1 MQLFCSYYI
10 TFTKLSQVVLPRA
23 SSARRVKLMI
33 FCELAARKKS
43 LISLVRSPL
52 AGQCVKKTTFEKRCH
67 NFKVAQL
74 QQIIS
79 GDTLKRV

>member
-1 MQLFCSYYI
+1 
-10 TFTKLSQVVLPRA
+10 
-23 SSARRVKLMI
+23 MI

-52 AGQCVKKTTFEKRCH
+52 AGQCVKQTTFEKRCH